1 MLPRFA
7 AESAAAASP
16 EFASGG
22 GSAAVEA
29 RPGFASRVTTQAGA
43 AASNTAR
50 KGVPASRRVM
60 ASRAASCPDTGGVR
74 TPRTSS

>member
-50 KGVPASRRVM
+50 KGVANWRSEIVASPAGM
-60 ASRAASCPDTGGVR
+60 A
-74 TPRTSS
+74 